1 MQIGRP
7 QWGHNNASIMA
18 ARFSGLSHSSATN
31 QGPGW
36 LPRLGVAATV
46 VRIYNQHVRLQRWSS
61 DNFSFLQRTHGIRKA
76 PSSMNEAPKFH
87 MPSFEHRIGSLCGLR
102 LAVKRIDSH
111 VIRSRMNEG

>member
-36 LPRLGVAATV
+36 LPRLGVAASV
-46 VRIYNQHVRLQRWSS
+46 GSS
-61 DNFSFLQRTHGIRKA
+61 ETL
-76 PSSMNEAPKFH
+76 
-87 MPSFEHRIGSLCGLR
+87 
-102 LAVKRIDSH
+102 
-111 VIRSRMNEG
+111 